1 MIPALA
7 EPPFYQDISF
17 LDLQLL
23 KIIPHE
29 PAATFCNPRCYWE
42 LFLSTTED
50 VIGIM
55 YKGFCWFAVSLS
67 EFTIKE
73 FL

>member
-29 PAATFCNPRCYWE
+29 PAATFCNPRCY
-42 LFLSTTED
+42 
-50 VIGIM
+50 
-55 YKGFCWFAVSLS
+55 
-67 EFTIKE
+67 
-73 FL
+73 